1 MKQSIIEQLRE
12 ISRQERTILQSDSP
26 VLSHF
31 AAEPDLVTEE
41 TEEIP
46 APANMVTVLK
56 HPRFV
61 PFPFHI
67 HSYLEM
73 SYIVTGT
80 LRHIISPDTELTLE
94 AGDLLFLQ
102 PGTRHSTAEASYGD
116 LAVHFLISPE
126 FLRFPCEMLIEDTMF
141 RRFMTDTI
149 NGTRSQEPFLLF
161 HLQNMTKAQNL
172 LENLILTLSENQR
185 NRQRVL
191 KITTAALMLELTQLT
206 YKVTVGNPSSYEQEL
221 VLKALSYIENHYR
234 TASLEDFCRNVNRPT
249 YYISRLMKR
258 YSPYTFTQYVQ
269 RRRLVQAVYLLTETD
284 IPIED
289 IITDVGYENSSHFY
303 RLFKQTYHM
312 SPREY
317 RKNYLNKL

>member
-1 MKQSIIEQLRE
+1 
-12 ISRQERTILQSDSP
+12 
-26 VLSHF
+26 
-31 AAEPDLVTEE
+31 
-41 TEEIP
+41 
-46 APANMVTVLK
+46 
-56 HPRFV
+56 
-61 PFPFHI
+61 
-67 HSYLEM
+67 
-73 SYIVTGT
+73 
-80 LRHIISPDTELTLE
+80 
-94 AGDLLFLQ
+94 
-102 PGTRHSTAEASYGD
+102 
-116 LAVHFLISPE
+116 
-126 FLRFPCEMLIEDTMF
+126 MF

>member
-1 MKQSIIEQLRE
+1 MA
-12 ISRQERTILQSDSP
+12 TI
-26 VLSHF
+26 
-31 AAEPDLVTEE
+31 
-41 TEEIP
+41 
-46 APANMVTVLK
+46 
-56 HPRFV
+56 R
-61 PFPFHI
+61 
-67 HSYLEM
+67 
-73 SYIVTGT
+73 
-80 LRHIISPDTELTLE
+80 
-94 AGDLLFLQ
+94 
-102 PGTRHSTAEASYGD
+102 
-116 LAVHFLISPE
+116 
-126 FLRFPCEMLIEDTMF
+126 
-141 RRFMTDTI
+141 
-149 NGTRSQEPFLLF
+149 
-161 HLQNMTKAQNL
+161 
-172 LENLILTLSENQR
+172 
-185 NRQRVL
+185 L

-317 RKNYLNKL
+317 RKNYLIKL